1 MSINRLDRTFRLAF
15 IRREIRTTFKSQA
28 VRTALLTELNT
39 RGPDSEVIVRMVEKI
54 PTTRQAVVQPVQPIP
69 QPAQPATVQ
78 PMHAQPAT
86 VQPMPAQ
93 PAAVQP
99 MPAQPAAV
107 QPMPVQPA
115 AMQPIPAQPAP
126 MQPAQVQPAPAVAD
140 GNSEESAL
148 EVLDSED
155 ELVQDMTL
163 SQRSEQRLRRQLQV
177 WRDRLSSSS
186 D

>member
-1 MSINRLDRTFRLAF
+1 MSVNRLDRTPRLAF
-15 IRREIRTTFKSQA
+15 IRRKIRTTFKSQA
-28 VRTALLTELNT
+28 VRTALLAELNT
-39 RGPDSEVIVRMVEKI
+39 RGPDSEIIVKMVERI

-69 QPAQPATVQ
+69 QPAQPA
-78 PMHAQPAT
+78 AD
-86 VQPMPAQ
+86 QPMPAQ
-93 PAAVQP
+93 PAAD
-99 MPAQPAAV
+99 

-115 AMQPIPAQPAP
+115 AVQPIPD
-126 MQPAQVQPAPAVAD
+126 QPAQVQPAPGVAD

-155 ELVQDMTL
+155 ELVQNLTL
-163 SQRSEQRLRRQLQV
+163 SPRSEQRLRRQLQL

>member
-1 MSINRLDRTFRLAF
+1 MSINRLDCTFRLAF
-15 IRREIRTTFKSQA
+15 IRRKIKTTFKSQA

-54 PTTRQAVVQPVQPIP
+54 PTTRQAVVQPVQPIL
-69 QPAQPATVQ
+69 Q
-78 PMHAQPAT
+78 
-86 VQPMPAQ
+86 PAQ

-126 MQPAQVQPAPAVAD
+126 VQPAQVQPAPAPAAAAAD

-163 SQRSEQRLRRQLQV
+163 SPRSEQRLRRQLQV

>member
-15 IRREIRTTFKSQA
+15 IRRKIRTTFKSQA
-28 VRTALLTELNT
+28 VRTALLAELNT

-69 QPAQPATVQ
+69 QPAQPA
-78 PMHAQPAT
+78 
-86 VQPMPAQ
+86 
-93 PAAVQP
+93 AVQP

-115 AMQPIPAQPAP
+115 AVQPIPAQHTP

-163 SQRSEQRLRRQLQV
+163 FPRSEQRLRRQLQV

>member
-1 MSINRLDRTFRLAF
+1 
-15 IRREIRTTFKSQA
+15 
-28 VRTALLTELNT
+28 
-39 RGPDSEVIVRMVEKI
+39 MVEKI

-69 QPAQPATVQ
+69 QPAQPAV
-78 PMHAQPAT
+78 
-86 VQPMPAQ
+86 VQPMP
-93 PAAVQP
+93 VQP
-99 MPAQPAAV
+99 VVV

-115 AMQPIPAQPAP
+115 AVQPIPD
-126 MQPAQVQPAPAVAD
+126 QPAQVQPAPVVAD

-163 SQRSEQRLRRQLQV
+163 SPRSEQRLRRQLQV

>member
-15 IRREIRTTFKSQA
+15 IRMKMRTTFKSQA
-28 VRTALLTELNT
+28 VRTALLAELNT

-54 PTTRQAVVQPVQPIP
+54 PTTRQAVVQPVQPVQPIP
-69 QPAQPATVQ
+69 QPAQPA
-78 PMHAQPAT
+78 AD
-86 VQPMPAQ
+86 QPMPAQ
-93 PAAVQP
+93 PAAVQH
-99 MPAQPAAV
+99 
-107 QPMPVQPA
+107 
-115 AMQPIPAQPAP
+115 IPD
-126 MQPAQVQPAPAVAD
+126 QPAQVQPAPVVAD

-163 SQRSEQRLRRQLQV
+163 SPRSEQRLRRQSQL

>member
-15 IRREIRTTFKSQA
+15 IRRKIRTTFKSQA
-28 VRTALLTELNT
+28 VRTALLAELNT

-69 QPAQPATVQ
+69 QPAQPA
-78 PMHAQPAT
+78 A

-115 AMQPIPAQPAP
+115 AMQPVPVW
-126 MQPAQVQPAPAVAD
+126 PAQVQPAPAVAD

-163 SQRSEQRLRRQLQV
+163 SPRSEQRLRRQLQV

>member
-1 MSINRLDRTFRLAF
+1 MSINRLDSTFRLAF
-15 IRREIRTTFKSQA
+15 IRRKIRTTFKSQA
-28 VRTALLTELNT
+28 VRTVLLTELNT
-39 RGPDSEVIVRMVEKI
+39 RGPDAEVIVRMVEKI

-69 QPAQPATVQ
+69 QPAAVQ
-78 PMHAQPAT
+78 PML
-86 VQPMPAQ
+86 AQ

-99 MPAQPAAV
+99 MH
-107 QPMPVQPA
+107 VQPA

-126 MQPAQVQPAPAVAD
+126 VQPAQVQPAPAAAD

-163 SQRSEQRLRRQLQV
+163 SPRSEQRLRRQLQV
-177 WRDRLSSSS
+177 
-186 D
+186 